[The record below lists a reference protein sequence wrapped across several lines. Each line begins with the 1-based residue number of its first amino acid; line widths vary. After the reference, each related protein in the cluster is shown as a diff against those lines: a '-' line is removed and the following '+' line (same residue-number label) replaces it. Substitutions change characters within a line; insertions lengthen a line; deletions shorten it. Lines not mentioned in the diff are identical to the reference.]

1 MKVTCL
7 LCYNITMYII
17 VGLGNPGA
25 EYTETRHNIGR
36 MVLDALI
43 KKNKFEGL
51 DKNKK
56 INALTTEVKIGKEKV
71 LILAPETFMNKSGA
85 AVLPLVKTKKAA
97 EQLIVVRD
105 DLDLPL
111 GRMKITFN
119 RSSGG
124 HRGVESIVKS
134 IKTEA
139 FVQVKVGISPS
150 TASGKLKKPTGDN
163 VLDFIIGNFK
173 KPEMEK
179 VKKIAKTAAEAVE
192 MIVADGRE
200 SAMGEFNQN

>member
-1 MKVTCL
+1 
-7 LCYNITMYII
+7 MYII

>member
-1 MKVTCL
+1 
-7 LCYNITMYII
+7 MYII

-139 FVQVKVGISPS
+139 FVQVKVG
-150 TASGKLKKPTGDN
+150 LKI
-163 VLDFIIGNFK
+163 L
-173 KPEMEK
+173 
-179 VKKIAKTAAEAVE
+179 
-192 MIVADGRE
+192 
-200 SAMGEFNQN
+200 